1 MIKTEKDSVEQN
13 SAGLTRP
20 LRVSVFR
27 NLLIADLVS
36 NTGTFMQSVGAAVV
50 DGFTTLGPGL
60 RRPYPNCGFPS
71 LLSTRI
77 TCWLRLRY
85 LRSPQTHS
93 IYRSLDDGGPELVS
107 KDDLAPASALNG
119 IEFNLARA
127 VEPATAGMLIAV
139 LGVSTAF
146 VANVISFC
154 GVILV
159 VAT

>member
-1 MIKTEKDSVEQN
+1 
-13 SAGLTRP
+13 
-20 LRVSVFR
+20 
-27 NLLIADLVS
+27 
-36 NTGTFMQSVGAAVV
+36 
-50 DGFTTLGPGL
+50 
-60 RRPYPNCGFPS
+60 
-71 LLSTRI
+71 
-77 TCWLRLRY
+77 
-85 LRSPQTHS
+85 
-93 IYRSLDDGGPELVS
+93 LVS

>member
-1 MIKTEKDSVEQN
+1 METYCGAIASSLPAGHQTVN
-13 SAGLTRP
+13 SAESEDTVNCTTTRQ
-20 LRVSVFR
+20 LSG
-27 NLLIADLVS
+27 D
-36 NTGTFMQSVGAAVV
+36 TVV
-50 DGFTTLGPGL
+50 DGFTARGPGL

-77 TCWLRLRY
+77 TCWLRWRY

-107 KDDLAPASALNG
+107 KDDLAPATALNG
-119 IEFNLARA
+119 IAFNLARA
-127 VEPATAGMLIAV
+127 VGPATAGMLIAV